1 MYKLFSSYVYV
12 HTVYVLTPMVTIVC
26 HDTPAVS
33 DILGNVRITTFRN
46 GLAIN
51 YVGRVKNGTLSGS
64 EN

>member
-1 MYKLFSSYVYV
+1 
-12 HTVYVLTPMVTIVC
+12 MVTIVC
-26 HDTPAVS
+26 RDTPTGSAVI

-51 YVGRVKNGTLSGS
+51 YIGRVKNGTSCFTLSGS